1 MHDEAAIKALLSVP
15 VISEVPEIQSP
26 WDERSAKRRTA
37 MGWAMAVLAVVTI
50 LAGSAFSIIHG

>member
-1 MHDEAAIKALLSVP
+1 VP

-26 WDERSAKRRTA
+26 WDERSAKRKTA
-37 MGWAMAVLAVVTI
+37 MGWAVAVLAVVTI